1 MLVTSEMGR
10 QPKVGDPRSAGQ
22 RGAGRDH
29 WTHCMTTLLAG
40 GGIRGGRTYGSSD
53 KVGAYPAD
61 KPVAPEDV
69 ARTLYHA
76 MGIDDMEAHDRE
88 GKSFN
93 LLPEGKVLG
102 ELF

>member
-1 MLVTSEMGR
+1 
-10 QPKVGDPRSAGQ
+10 
-22 RGAGRDH
+22 
-29 WTHCMTTLLAG
+29 
-40 GGIRGGRTYGSSD
+40 
-53 KVGAYPAD
+53 VGAYPAD

-88 GKSFN
+88 GKPFN
-93 LLPEGKVLG
+93 LLPEGRVLG